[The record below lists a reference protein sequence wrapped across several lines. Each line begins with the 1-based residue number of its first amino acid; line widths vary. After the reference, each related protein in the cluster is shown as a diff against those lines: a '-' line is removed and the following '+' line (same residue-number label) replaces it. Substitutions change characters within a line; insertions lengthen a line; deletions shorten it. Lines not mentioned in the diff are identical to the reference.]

1 MSTKRSAAAL
11 RPPALSRT
19 VADRLREAI
28 FSQHYKPGERLVE
41 DRLSAD
47 LGVSRVPVR
56 EALRLLAAEG
66 LVLLEEGRGASVAL
80 TSDRVAR
87 EMVEVR
93 AILEGLNARL
103 AARHRDP
110 AVLADLREVLAKGN
124 VAARHGDPGQLAQ
137 LNSEYHD
144 LLAKCGRN
152 SVLADILRGLR
163 ERGRLAF
170 SQNSL
175 SRASEDWDEHSHILA
190 AIVEGDE
197 ELAAL
202 LANRHVHRAADA
214 RRRAERGGES

>member
-1 MSTKRSAAAL
+1 MLTRPAAL
-11 RPPALSRT
+11 SET
-19 VADRLREAI
+19 VAERLRHAI
-28 FSQHYKPGERLVE
+28 FAHQYKPGERLVE

-66 LVLLEEGRGASVAL
+66 LVLLEARRGASVAN
-80 TSDRVAR
+80 TSDTVAR

-93 AILEGLNARL
+93 AMLEGHNARL
-103 AARHRDP
+103 AARHREP
-110 AVLADLREVLAKGN
+110 AVIEQLREVLAKGN
-124 VAARHGDPGQLAQ
+124 AAATRGSAQELAQ

-144 LLAKCGRN
+144 LLARCGQN

-163 ERGRLAF
+163 ERTRLVFA
-170 SQNSL
+170 QNSVR
-175 SRASEDWDEHSHILA
+175 RAHDDWEEHSRILA

-202 LANRHVHRAADA
+202 LANRHVHRAGSA
-214 RRRAERGGES
+214 RPMAQGGNPPATK